1 MAKKPKHVKKL
12 DHQGCK
18 IEIVTHD
25 VTEELKIDAK
35 TIETSRDAD
44 TGAYVSPEA
53 PYQAHGSLEELG
65 KAIADIRQVSD

>member
-1 MAKKPKHVKKL
+1 MAKKPKNVKKL

-35 TIETSRDAD
+35 KIETSRDAD

-65 KAIADIRQVSD
+65 KAIADNRQVSD

>member
-1 MAKKPKHVKKL
+1 MAKKPKNVKKL
-12 DHQGCK
+12 DHHGCK

-65 KAIADIRQVSD
+65 KAIADIRQESD

>member
-1 MAKKPKHVKKL
+1 MAKKPKNVKKL

-18 IEIVTHD
+18 IEIETHD
-25 VTEELKIDAK
+25 VTDELKIDAK

-65 KAIADIRQVSD
+65 KAIADIRQESD

>member
-1 MAKKPKHVKKL
+1 MAKKSKHVKKL

-18 IEIVTHD
+18 IEIATYD

-35 TIETSRDAD
+35 TIATSRDAD

-65 KAIADIRQVSD
+65 KAIVDFRQESD

>member
-1 MAKKPKHVKKL
+1 MAKKPTNVKTL

-25 VTEELKIDAK
+25 VTEELKIDTK
-35 TIETSRDAD
+35 TTETSRDAD

-65 KAIADIRQVSD
+65 KAIVEIRQQSE